1 MPSNLA
7 RPEKR
12 QSQESSATNFTKKK
26 FKSGRKELREV
37 HKGRNS
43 QIQLKENP
51 REVDQKAES
60 DEEEVEEDV
69 ATEIPEIGAY
79 SALVTLLKNDHP
91 EIAKKKSKRK
101 VVARGNKAETEEIPI
116 YEAEEEE
123 EDNGEEEN
131 EKLADD
137 DKEQDNEDVHN
148 RFDAFNRHFNDEDKI
163 EKETDAYLKSQPK
176 IKLFE
181 RQQLGKAIKLD
192 YRYIESD
199 GSAPK
204 DIRKKLKYHNV
215 KQKLQSEFLNKEP
228 TDLETELLE
237 SLLNYQNVNF
247 QLLGMPESVS
257 TKYQEYYLLHCLNHV
272 YKTRDRVLNN
282 NEKKAQVQREIEEGK
297 LNPADE
303 PEFRDQGY
311 TRPKVLILLPTRN
324 FAWEVVNKLIE
335 LSSPDTVEYKT
346 RFKEQY
352 YDAFD
357 VNDLNPKKPDEFKQ
371 FFKGNSNDF
380 FCLGIKFTRKT
391 LKLFSKFDQSDIIV
405 ASPLG
410 LRMTL
415 EKTKKPFLSSIE
427 ITVLDKAEGL
437 LMQNWDHV
445 NTVMSQSLN
454 SPPKN
459 FDDLKIDFSRI
470 RMWAINDHY
479 RYVAQVIGFT
489 KYSFP
494 ELNNVTLSNP
504 KISANLLG
512 GTAVFKTI
520 CGDNDCVLANLKYQ
534 LTKLRIINS
543 QTRLKQVF
551 MRFEADS
558 LLDEPD
564 KRFAFFKNVLL
575 PQIQHKVSYE
585 NGTLIYFA
593 SYIDYIRVKHY
604 LEKETSVA
612 FVAID
617 EYSSQSLLTR
627 NRALFMKGQSDA
639 KIMLYTERLHF
650 YKRYDI
656 KGVNN
661 VVFYGI
667 PTDPSFYSE
676 VLKFIVDNKIRL
688 DMASSKSEYSGDVL
702 DLNLCMVRAMFSKLD
717 MMKLERIVGSKNSR
731 VLALGDNEMNEFQ

>member
-12 QSQESSATNFTKKK
+12 QNEAHVAAPSNKKK

-43 QIQLKENP
+43 HMQVKENP
-51 REVDQKAES
+51 QEVDQH
-60 DEEEVEEDV
+60 DEADDEEVEEDV
-69 ATEIPEIGAY
+69 ATGRQEIGAY
-79 SALVTLLKNDHP
+79 NALVTLLKSDHP
-91 EIAKKKSKRK
+91 EVVKKKSKK
-101 VVARGNKAETEEIPI
+101 KVAREDETKNEEIFD
-116 YEAEEEE
+116 YEVEEEE
-123 EDNGEEEN
+123 EDNAQDEYEN
-131 EKLADD
+131 IADD

-148 RFDAFNRHFNDEDKI
+148 KFDAFNRHFNDEEKI
-163 EKETDAYLKSQPK
+163 EKEIDNYLKSHS
-176 IKLFE
+176 KLKLSE
-181 RQQLGKAIKLD
+181 RKQLGKAIKLD
-192 YRYIESD
+192 YRYTDADE
-199 GSAPK
+199 SAPK
-204 DIRKKLKYHNV
+204 DIVKKLKYHNV
-215 KQKLQSEFLNKEP
+215 KQKLQDEFVNRDP
-228 TDLETELLE
+228 TNLEIELLE

-247 QLLGMPESVS
+247 QLLGMPDSVT
-257 TKYQEYYLLHCLNHV
+257 TKYQEYYLLHCLNHI

-282 NEKKAQVQREIEEGK
+282 NEKKIQVQRQIEEGK
-297 LNPADE
+297 LDPAHE

-335 LSSPDTVEYKT
+335 LSSPDTVEYKA

-357 VNDLNPKKPDEFKQ
+357 VNDLNPKKPVEFKQ

-391 LKLFSKFDQSDIIV
+391 LKLFSKFDQSDVIV

-415 EKTKKPFLSSIE
+415 EKTKKSFLSSIE

-437 LMQNWDHV
+437 YMQNWDHV
-445 NTVMSQSLN
+445 SEVMSKSLN
-454 SPPKN
+454 IPPKD
-459 FDDLKIDFSRI
+459 FDDLNVDFSRI

-479 RYVAQVIGFT
+479 KYVAQVIGFT
-489 KYSFP
+489 KYPFP
-494 ELNNVTLSNP
+494 ELNNVTMSNP
-504 KISANLLG
+504 KISVNLLG
-512 GTAVFKTI
+512 GTAVFKTL
-520 CGDNDCVLANLKYQ
+520 CGDNDSELANLKYQ
-534 LTKLRIINS
+534 LTKLGLINN

-558 LLDEPD
+558 LFDEPD
-564 KRFAFFKNVLL
+564 KRFAFFRNVLL

-593 SYIDYIRVKHY
+593 SYIDYIRVKNY
-604 LEKETSVA
+604 LEKETSIA

-617 EYSSQSLLTR
+617 EYSSQSVLTR
-627 NRALFMKGQSDA
+627 NRALFTKGQSDA
-639 KIMLYTERLHF
+639 RIMLYTERLHF

-656 KGVNN
+656 KGVRN
-661 VVFYGI
+661 VMFYGI

-688 DMASSKSEYSGDVL
+688 DMANSNSESSGDVV

-717 MMKLERIVGSKNSR
+717 LIKLERIVGSQKSR
-731 VLALGDNEMNEFQ
+731 VLALGDNEMNEFH

>member
-1 MPSNLA
+1 MPSKLA

-12 QSQESSATNFTKKK
+12 QNQGHVSTPSNKKK

-43 QIQLKENP
+43 HIKPKENP
-51 REVDQKAES
+51 QEVDQN
-60 DEEEVEEDV
+60 DEADGEEIQEDNV
-69 ATEIPEIGAY
+69 AQKPDIGAY
-79 SALVTLLKNDHP
+79 SALITLLKSDHP
-91 EIAKKKSKRK
+91 EVMKRKSKIK
-101 VVARGNKAETEEIPI
+101 VAQDEEVKSEEILD
-116 YEAEEEE
+116 YEAEEE
-123 EDNGEEEN
+123 DDDYGEEEN
-131 EKLADD
+131 EELADD

-163 EKETDAYLKSQPK
+163 EKEIDNYMKSQPK
-176 IKLFE
+176 IKLVE
-181 RQQLGKAIKLD
+181 RQQLGKSIKLD
-192 YRYIESD
+192 YRYIETE

-204 DIRKKLKYHNV
+204 NIMNKLKYHNV
-215 KQKLQSEFLNKEP
+215 KQKLQNEFMDRNP
-228 TDLETELLE
+228 TNLESELLE

-247 QLLGMPESVS
+247 QLLGMPDVV
-257 TKYQEYYLLHCLNHV
+257 TTRYQEYYLLHCLNHI

-282 NEKKAQVQREIEEGK
+282 NEKKAQVQRQIEEGK
-297 LNPADE
+297 LNPAEE

-324 FAWEVVNKLIE
+324 FAWEVVNKLID
-335 LSSPDTVEYKT
+335 LTSPNTVEYKT

-357 VNDLNPKKPDEFKQ
+357 VNDLNPKKPVEFKQ

-391 LKLFSKFDQSDIIV
+391 LKLFARFDQSDVIV

-445 NTVMSQSLN
+445 NEVMSKSLN
-454 SPPKN
+454 APPKD
-459 FDDLKIDFSRI
+459 FDDLKVDFSRI

-479 RYVAQVIGFT
+479 KYVAQVIGFT

-494 ELNNVTLSNP
+494 ELNNVTMNNP
-504 KISANLLG
+504 KISVNLLG
-512 GTAVFKTI
+512 GTAVFKAI
-520 CGDNDCVLANLKYQ
+520 CGENDSELANLKYQ
-534 LTKLRIINS
+534 LTRVGIINS
-543 QTRLKQVF
+543 QTRLKQVY

-558 LLDEPD
+558 QLDEPD

-585 NGTLIYFA
+585 NGTLIYFP
-593 SYIDYIRVKHY
+593 SYIDYIRVKNY

-656 KGVNN
+656 KGVRN
-661 VVFYGI
+661 VIFYGI

-688 DMASSKSEYSGDVL
+688 DMANSNSDNSGDVL

-717 MMKLERIVGSKNSR
+717 LMKLEKIVGTKNSR
-731 VLALGDNEMNEFQ
+731 VLALGDNEMNEFH